1 MSRQTPHPAPGQYTV
16 LEPGDTYECGPLYI
30 ERDTVDTRR
39 RALIEARCEPP
50 PEERTQP
57 DDLKQLDL
65 LRIAVNSFAFN
76 QQPRRYGS
84 RFARHQ
90 AESARA
96 TASIAALLADG
107 ALLRAAPAPAPTP
120 APSPVSQ
127 ISLGGA
133 GIVAAGVMLPA
144 LMQLFDRNAVDRD
157 SHLKRLGFI
166 RSRYLTGCRDTLLK
180 LRLEEAFKLFEQAV
194 DPVEFDAR
202 TVNAPAVSN
211 EVYREI
217 ARQCSLGLRALLAAV
232 RDAPEGDHA
241 AWAVEAEIFPQAP
254 AAQVAAVAE
263 EPGGA
268 AAVAA
273 AESPPAQSVARKRA
287 PARRGKNK

>member
-30 ERDTVDTRR
+30 ERDTADTRR

-107 ALLRAAPAPAPTP
+107 ALLRR
-120 APSPVSQ
+120 
-127 ISLGGA
+127 A
-133 GIVAAGVMLPA
+133 GHKRRARAG
-144 LMQLFDRNAVDRD
+144 
-157 SHLKRLGFI
+157 S
-166 RSRYLTGCRDTLLK
+166 
-180 LRLEEAFKLFEQAV
+180 
-194 DPVEFDAR
+194 
-202 TVNAPAVSN
+202 
-211 EVYREI
+211 
-217 ARQCSLGLRALLAAV
+217 V
-232 RDAPEGDHA
+232 RD
-241 AWAVEAEIFPQAP
+241 
-254 AAQVAAVAE
+254 
-263 EPGGA
+263 EPTRPGTM
-268 AAVAA
+268 
-273 AESPPAQSVARKRA
+273 
-287 PARRGKNK
+287 ARRKDRPRLTVRVSFETTRLSPQYLPST

>member
-1 MSRQTPHPAPGQYTV
+1 MSRQTPNPAPEQYAV

-107 ALLRAAPAPAPTP
+107 ALLRTVPPPAQTPSPAPPP
-120 APSPVSQ
+120 GVD
-127 ISLGGA
+127 IRLGGA
-133 GIVAAGVMLPA
+133 GIVAAGAMLPA
-144 LMQLFDRNAVDRD
+144 LMQLFDRKAVDRD
-157 SHLKRLGFI
+157 SHLQRLEFI
-166 RSRYLTGCRDTLLK
+166 GSRYLPRCRETLLE
-180 LRLEEAFKLFEQAV
+180 LGLDEASKLFEEAV
-194 DPVEFDAR
+194 DPVEFRVRVTDANAIS
-202 TVNAPAVSN
+202 TV
-211 EVYREI
+211 VYREI
-217 ARQCSLGLRALLAAV
+217 ARQCALGLQALFVAV
-232 RDAPEGDHA
+232 RDAPLDDHA
-241 AWAVEAEIFPQAP
+241 QWAIEADAFPQAP
-254 AAQVAAVAE
+254 AAQAEPAADATA
-263 EPGGA
+263 GKRA
-268 AAVAA
+268 T
-273 AESPPAQSVARKRA
+273 RKRTTT
-287 PARRGKNK
+287 RRGKTR